1 MYLVITIESINLWY
15 LNIERLHSNRLA
27 NLSPL
32 LKYVIEWGSN
42 INNLMYRLKSKQFYE
57 ELPIFQDMQI
67 EWQKCPINLIK
78 KWFFD
83 VRTR

>member
-1 MYLVITIESINLWY
+1 MYLVITIESINLLY
-15 LNIERLHSNRLA
+15 LNIERLIHSNRLA

-57 ELPIFQDMQI
+57 ELSIFQDMQI
-67 EWQKCPINLIK
+67 E
-78 KWFFD
+78 
-83 VRTR
+83 

>member
-1 MYLVITIESINLWY
+1 MYLVITIESINLLY
-15 LNIERLHSNRLA
+15 IYSNIERLHSNRLA

-67 EWQKCPINLIK
+67 E
-78 KWFFD
+78 
-83 VRTR
+83 

>member
-1 MYLVITIESINLWY
+1 MYLVITIESMNLLY

-42 INNLMYRLKSKQFYE
+42 INNLMYRLKSK
-57 ELPIFQDMQI
+57 
-67 EWQKCPINLIK
+67 
-78 KWFFD
+78 
-83 VRTR
+83 